1 MPPWVAAGVAFV
13 LGALLILAG
22 GYLRRGVPVW
32 VLLVPLAITCS
43 AVLLR
48 QRAPLWSLALGVVAV
63 TIDGLVGPSLAT
75 VLVFTD
81 NLYAA
86 ALYGP
91 ARLAR
96 WLLGITTVLAVVGGA
111 VAAFIAADW
120 RLLAVMG
127 IQAGL
132 VLVTPVTTAWVL
144 REQRD
149 RAAAERARAEQVAH
163 LAELD
168 RQAAIAAERTR
179 MARELHDM
187 IANHFSAIAIQ
198 STAALSRKDLDRETV
213 RKVMESVRENSVKG
227 MAEMRDMIGLLR
239 EANGGREGDGPE
251 LEATRP
257 RLADAESLVERTR
270 RAGMAVELRV
280 DGELREVPAS
290 VDLAGYRILQEGL
303 TNALKHGEA
312 PVVVSLT
319 YEPGEVLLTVE
330 NRVGRRGARLPGSGA
345 GLIGMRER
353 ASLVGGFFE
362 AGRSGNGWRIA
373 AAFPTSLNPNAQSLD
388 ARPPNGRASGGRPS
402 DGRALGGRA
411 SGDCPSEVRAAGERA
426 SSSGRASEERATR
439 GRGAD
444 VQVPAAGVGAV
455 DGLAVRWRAVGGA
468 ALAPVDESAGD
479 DGEHLRDGDG
489 ERPRDGYGVRLKD
502 GDGERFRDGD
512 GERLRNGDGGAGV
525 A

>member
-1 MPPWVAAGVAFV
+1 MRPEVAAVLAFV

-22 GYLRRGVPVW
+22 GYVRRGVPVW
-32 VLLVPLAITCS
+32 ALLVPLAITCS

-63 TIDGLVGPSLAT
+63 TADGVLGPSLAT
-75 VLVFTD
+75 MLVFTD

-91 ARLAR
+91 ARFAR
-96 WLLGITTVLAVVGGA
+96 WLLGITTVLAVVGGS
-111 VAAFIAADW
+111 VAAVVAADW

-127 IQAGL
+127 IQSGL

-149 RAAAERARAEQVAH
+149 RAAAERVRAEQVAR

-227 MAEMRDMIGLLR
+227 LAEMRDMIGLLR
-239 EANGGREGDGPE
+239 EDGGGREGDGPE

-270 RAGMAVELRV
+270 RAGMAVELRF

-319 YEPGEVLLTVE
+319 YDPGEVLLTIE
-330 NRVGRRGARLPGSGA
+330 NQVGRRGARLPGSGA

-362 AGRSGNGWRIA
+362 AGPRGDGWRIA
-373 AAFPTSLNPNAQSLD
+373 AAFPTSLDAPRPLD
-388 ARPPNGRASGGRPS
+388 RRTSGERPPKAQVPTERTSAVPDERGSGKRASGEGGSGERAP
-402 DGRALGGRA
+402 DGWGPGEQGSGKRA
-411 SGDCPSEVRAAGERA
+411 SGERGSGAGVSE
-426 SSSGRASEERATR
+426 
-439 GRGAD
+439 GRGSE
-444 VQVPAAGVGAV
+444 QGGS
-455 DGLAVRWRAVGGA
+455 AVGGGGVVLRGVA
-468 ALAPVDESAGD
+468 KGPPGRRVEDAGD
-479 DGEHLRDGDG
+479 DDGRPQSGGGEMDM
-489 ERPRDGYGVRLKD
+489 
-502 GDGERFRDGD
+502 
-512 GERLRNGDGGAGV
+512 A
-525 A
+525 